1 MNIIAVPL
9 ARHAN
14 SARLPYLTYL
24 SQPVA
29 AAATK
34 LSSKPSFAQ
43 RAIQY
48 ASDMWTTW
56 GRPETASLL
65 NWKRRVHAFG
75 ERIMDRIEYEE
86 WALKSID
93 QVLGPS
99 IHALLS
105 SRLPLREPRE
115 EHPTHVAV
123 LYPPSVV
130 GRTSV
135 MESLRSMAHHRAP
148 HHYRLL
154 FYNMVAIPVTAPLF
168 LIPVIP
174 NVFTYYFM
182 WRAWSHWRAYVASKS
197 LESLLQH
204 GLVEC
209 KPDDQLDAIYAEAK
223 SHESQHVQK
232 QPNGWTFFLDQD
244 DMASLTYQY
253 ALSAQ
258 AFVDLRRASQQ
269 AIYDIMRQ
277 RRQQRAS

>member
-1 MNIIAVPL
+1 
-9 ARHAN
+9 
-14 SARLPYLTYL
+14 
-24 SQPVA
+24 
-29 AAATK
+29 
-34 LSSKPSFAQ
+34 
-43 RAIQY
+43 
-48 ASDMWTTW
+48 
-56 GRPETASLL
+56 
-65 NWKRRVHAFG
+65 
-75 ERIMDRIEYEE
+75 
-86 WALKSID
+86 
-93 QVLGPS
+93 
-99 IHALLS
+99 
-105 SRLPLREPRE
+105 
-115 EHPTHVAV
+115 
-123 LYPPSVV
+123 
-130 GRTSV
+130 
-135 MESLRSMAHHRAP
+135 MESLRNMAHHRAP

-182 WRAWSHWRAYVASKS
+182 WRAWSHWRAYVASMS

-223 SHESQHVQK
+223 SHKSQHAQK
-232 QPNGWTFFLDQD
+232 QPSGWTFFLDQD
-244 DMASLTYQY
+244 DMASLTHHY